1 MRVTGHED
9 VWIMKQ
15 KTLDL
20 VVDLRGLGKK
30 SCLKLLAPD
39 ALDRKKWRKLIRGQQ
54 SHSDG

>member
-1 MRVTGHED
+1 VTGHED